1 MEYSKADRRAVIAL
15 AIVACCIVAGIVLFG
30 QRELPKVQVPPIP
43 DEFLKV
49 FQVSK
54 DYKDFKDHRS
64 YESYRSYESNRS
76 YKSNRSNRPYKSAE
90 KSDYAGFSEP
100 SRPSSHSS
108 KFSQLTIVDINSADT
123 TLLQCIPGIGSN
135 IARWIVQRR
144 ERLGGFYTLEQ
155 LLEVKYVEPSML
167 KWFSVDT
174 SQIHRVHI
182 CDMTFAEMSRHPYIG
197 YEKAK
202 AVSNFQRLY
211 GPITDMEQLRTTTI
225 FTDEEL
231 EKLQN
236 YIF

>member
-30 QRELPKVQVPPIP
+30 QRELPKVQAPPIP

-64 YESYRSYESNRS
+64 YGSYKPYRSYRSN
-76 YKSNRSNRPYKSAE
+76 KSDRPYKSAE

-108 KFSQLTIVDINSADT
+108 KFCQLTIVDINSADT
-123 TLLQCIPGIGSN
+123 TLLQRIPGIGSN